1 MSKQITTRQLTR
13 GTDVSLTRIDPT
25 LRRVIVGL
33 GWDASSED
41 GEEIDLDAMVFL
53 LNREGRVRT
62 DQDFVFYNNL
72 QGDEGSVVHTG
83 DNQTGEGDGD
93 DESLDLDLVLM
104 SMDIEKI
111 VFVVALYDS
120 SERGQHFGMVTNAF
134 IRIVNEETNVELA
147 RFDLTEDASG
157 ETVMVFG
164 EMERN
169 GVDWSFKAIGR
180 GYEDGLRALAVSYG
194 VNME

>member
-1 MSKQITTRQLTR
+1 MSTQVTS
-13 GTDVSLTRIDPT
+13 GTDVSLTKLDPT

-33 GWDASSED
+33 GWDASSDD
-41 GEEIDLDAMVFL
+41 GKEIDLDATVFL
-53 LNREGRVRT
+53 LNRDGRVRT

-83 DNQTGEGDGD
+83 DNQTGAGDGD
-93 DESLDLDLVLM
+93 DEQLDLDLVLM

-111 VFVVALYDS
+111 VFAVAIYDAK
-120 SERGQHFGMVTNAF
+120 EREQHFGMVSNAF
-134 IRIVNEETNVELA
+134 MRIVNEETNVELA
-147 RFDLTEDASG
+147 RFDLTEDAAG
-157 ETVMVFG
+157 ETVIVFG

-169 GVDWSFKAIGR
+169 GVDWSFKAVGR
-180 GYEDGLRALAVSYG
+180 GYEEGLRKLALSYG